1 MDHQM
6 QVSDSV
12 DRVIHIPLS
21 EAEWQ
26 AFLASTPQA
35 DRLAARADPGGNR
48 KIRKR
53 ARSQIPNPNHLSW
66 DFSVVS
72 DLELGIWD
80 LGFGILFLGRVS
92 RRRP

>member
-26 AFLASTPQA
+26 AFLASTPRPI
-35 DRLAARADPGGNR
+35 DWLRER
-48 KIRKR
+48 IREAIEKSQTPNPK
-53 ARSQIPNPNHLSW
+53 SQIPTT
-66 DFSVVS
+66 
-72 DLELGIWD
+72 
-80 LGFGILFLGRVS
+80 
-92 RRRP
+92 

>member
-26 AFLASTPQA
+26 AFLASTPRPI
-35 DRLAARADPGGNR
+35 DWLRER
-48 KIRKR
+48 IREAIEK
-53 ARSQIPNPNHLSW
+53 SQNPNPKTQIPTA
-66 DFSVVS
+66 
-72 DLELGIWD
+72 
-80 LGFGILFLGRVS
+80 
-92 RRRP
+92 